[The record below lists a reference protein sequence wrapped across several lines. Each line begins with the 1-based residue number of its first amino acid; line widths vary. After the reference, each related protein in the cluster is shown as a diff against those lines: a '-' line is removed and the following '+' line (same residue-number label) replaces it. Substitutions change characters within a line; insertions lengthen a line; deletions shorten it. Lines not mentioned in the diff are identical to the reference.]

1 MKSIYDFIIKPV
13 GERYNNEIKIKNKK
27 LILNTSIENW
37 KAINRIA
44 LVIETPIA
52 YSTKI
57 KKGNLAASIFTS
69 SILIFV
75 AVLIA
80 STLN

>member
-1 MKSIYDFIIKPV
+1 MINQLIFINSFVDLVINLIYVVISLLIGVFSI
-13 GERYNNEIKIKNKK
+13 
-27 LILNTSIENW
+27 
-37 KAINRIA
+37 KAIDKMFLPQIN
-44 LVIETPIA
+44 LEEE
-52 YSTKI
+52 I

>member
-1 MKSIYDFIIKPV
+1 MINQLIFINSFVDLVINLIYVVISLLIGVFSI
-13 GERYNNEIKIKNKK
+13 
-27 LILNTSIENW
+27 
-37 KAINRIA
+37 KAIDKMFLPQIN
-44 LVIETPIA
+44 LEE
-52 YSTKI
+52 I

>member
-1 MKSIYDFIIKPV
+1 MKSIYDFIIKPA
-13 GERYNNEIKIKNKK
+13 GERYNNEIKINNKK

-52 YSTKI
+52 Y
-57 KKGNLAASIFTS
+57 
-69 SILIFV
+69 
-75 AVLIA
+75 
-80 STLN
+80 

>member
-1 MKSIYDFIIKPV
+1 MVNQLIFINSFVDLIINLIYVVISLFIGVFSI
-13 GERYNNEIKIKNKK
+13 
-27 LILNTSIENW
+27 
-37 KAINRIA
+37 KAIDKMFLPQIN
-44 LVIETPIA
+44 LEEE
-52 YSTKI
+52 I